1 MNKKTIILIP
11 SYNCSLKFVN
21 VIKKLRINNIKNDI
35 LIIDDNSSD
44 ESRKIIDNIKKKFK
58 NILVLKNSLNLGQ
71 GGSIK
76 RGIKFI
82 NKKYQLICT
91 MDDDGQHHFKDVKKI
106 INMSKK
112 LKLNN
117 QVIFGIRDLSF
128 KKTPFK
134 SFLGNKISSIIYK
147 LITNDR
153 LEDTQ
158 TGLRLYNTKLA
169 IKFLKIKANGFDFH
183 NIMNYFLIKN
193 KVKIYK
199 IQIKTIYFDRNKK
212 TRFKGIN
219 DTFKIL
225 NSISKF
231 YLNLIFPR

>member
-1 MNKKTIILIP
+1 MDKKTIILIP
-11 SYNCSLKFVN
+11 SHNCSLKFVN
-21 VIKKLRINNIKNDI
+21 VIKNLRINNIKNNI
-35 LIIDDNSSD
+35 LIIDDKSSD

-71 GGSIK
+71 
-76 RGIKFI
+76 
-82 NKKYQLICT
+82 
-91 MDDDGQHHFKDVKKI
+91 HHFNDVKKI
-106 INMSKK
+106 INISKK

-117 QVIFGIRDLSF
+117 QVIFGIRDLTF

-134 SFLGNKISSIIYK
+134 SFLGNKISSVIYK
-147 LITNDR
+147 LITNDS

-158 TGLRLYNTKLA
+158 TGLRLYSSKLA
-169 IKFLKIKANGFDFH
+169 KKFLKIKANGFDFH

-199 IQIKTIYFDRNKK
+199 IHIKTIYFEKNKK
-212 TRFKGIN
+212 TRFKGIK
-219 DTFKIL
+219 DTFRIL

-231 YLNLIFPR
+231 YLNLIFSR